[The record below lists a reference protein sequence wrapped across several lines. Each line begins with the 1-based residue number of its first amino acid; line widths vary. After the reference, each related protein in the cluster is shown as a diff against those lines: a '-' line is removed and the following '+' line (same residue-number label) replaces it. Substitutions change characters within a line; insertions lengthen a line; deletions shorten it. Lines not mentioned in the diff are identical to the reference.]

1 MDSTP
6 VPLSG
11 WWLLVISL
19 PSGSATARMRIWR
32 GLKALGA
39 AVLRDGVYILPATD
53 ATRRAFDEQAQT
65 VTRAGGSANVL
76 PLNALGRAQD
86 AVFRALFDRSNGYT
100 RLTQALTRL
109 RGEL

>member
-39 AVLRDGVYILPATD
+39 AVLRDGVYILPAND
-53 ATRRAFDEQAQT
+53 ATRRALEEQAQT

-76 PLNALGRAQD
+76 PLSALDKAQD
-86 AVFRALFDRSNGYT
+86 AGFRALFDRSGEYA
-100 RLTQALTRL
+100 RLAQALT
-109 RGEL
+109 